1 MRDGG
6 RPATAHAQSGYAALL
21 PPIAVRMLPGP
32 YYPRS
37 FTILVIVAMG
47 VLIVPLASGLINA
60 VHVLQ
65 GVADTQRQFT
75 RNSLAITRDVRQIVE
90 SVSQLQRAAGQY
102 HLLQDAEFG
111 PALQTRFNELQAQ
124 LAQLDTQLVDAASR
138 ATLAALRTRS
148 RTLYRQLQPGV
159 FLDSTRFHALGPAFD
174 ALHANTRTLLVQ
186 ADAAVQHELQA
197 LETTVQTTRQRLI
210 VLALAL
216 IPLTLLLAAVF
227 SWMINRP
234 IKQLKA
240 SIQQLGRADLSP
252 LPAISGPQDIVELGR
267 EVDWLRQR
275 LQALEEQ
282 KLRFLRHVSHEL
294 KTPLAS
300 LREGV
305 ALLGDELAGSLNP
318 RQRSIV
324 GIMDSGSRELQ
335 KRIEDLI
342 RYGGMVRDAT
352 LPPAVPQALA
362 DALAS
367 VLARQRLALD
377 ARGIRV
383 ETQLTAATV
392 HADRNQLE
400 TVLDNLLSNA
410 IKFSSEGGCI
420 LVKSALADGAVAVWV
435 CDQGEGI
442 PQAERSRI
450 FEPFFQGARQPASTI
465 KGSGLGLSIVREYLL
480 AAGGGIEVIDCP
492 PWSTCFKLTWPLP
505 RDDA

>member
-1 MRDGG
+1 
-6 RPATAHAQSGYAALL
+6 
-21 PPIAVRMLPGP
+21 MLAGP

-65 GVADTQRQFT
+65 GVVETQREFT
-75 RNSLAITRDVRQIVE
+75 RTSLAVTRDVRQIVE

-111 PALQTRFNELQAQ
+111 PTLRASFDELQKQLTQLDAQLVDIPSRTTLSTLQTR
-124 LAQLDTQLVDAASR
+124 SR
-138 ATLAALRTRS
+138 A
-148 RTLYRQLQPGV
+148 LYRQVQPGK
-159 FLDSTRFHALGPAFD
+159 FLASDQFHALDPAFD
-174 ALHANTRTLLVQ
+174 TLHDTARTLQAQ
-186 ADAAVQHELQA
+186 ADAAVRQELRV
-197 LETTVQTTRQRLI
+197 LEETVQSTRRRLI

-240 SIQQLGRADLSP
+240 SIQQLGQADLRP
-252 LPAISGPQDIVELGR
+252 LPAISGPQDIVEVGR
-267 EVDWLRQR
+267 EIDWLRQR

-305 ALLGDELAGSLNP
+305 ALLNDELAGSLNA

-342 RYGGMVRDAT
+342 RYGGMMRDAT
-352 LPPAVPQALA
+352 LPPVTRQVLA
-362 DALAS
+362 DALAA

-377 ARGIRV
+377 ARRIQV
-383 ETQLTAATV
+383 DTQLAAPAL
-392 HADRNQLE
+392 HADRGQLE

-410 IKFSSEGGCI
+410 VKFSPEGGRV
-420 LVKSALADGAVAVWV
+420 LVRSAPAEGAVVVWV
-435 CDQGEGI
+435 CDEGSGI
-442 PQAERSRI
+442 PEAERSRV
-450 FEPFFQGARQPASTI
+450 FEPFFQGVRQPASTI
-465 KGSGLGLSIVREYLL
+465 RGSGLGLSIVRESLL
-480 AAGGGIEVIDCP
+480 AVGGSVEVIDCP
-492 PWSTCFKLTWPLP
+492 PWSTCIQLTWPVPL
-505 RDDA
+505 

>member
-1 MRDGG
+1 
-6 RPATAHAQSGYAALL
+6 
-21 PPIAVRMLPGP
+21 MLSGP

-65 GVADTQRQFT
+65 GVVDTQRQFT
-75 RNSLAITRDVRQIVE
+75 RTSLAVTRGVRQIVE
-90 SVSQLQRAAGQY
+90 SVSQFQRAAGQY

-111 PALQTRFNELQAQ
+111 PALHASFDDLQTQ
-124 LAQLDTQLVDAASR
+124 LTQLDAQLVDAPSR
-138 ATLAALRTRS
+138 TTLATLQTRS
-148 RTLYRQLQPGV
+148 RALYRQLQPGA
-159 FLDSTRFHALGPAFD
+159 FLDNDQFHALDPAFET
-174 ALHANTRTLLVQ
+174 LHGTAGTLLAQ
-186 ADAAVQHELQA
+186 ADASVQRELQA
-197 LETTVQTTRQRLI
+197 LEGTVQSTRQRLI

-240 SIQQLGRADLSP
+240 SIQQLGQADLRP

-267 EVDWLRQR
+267 EIDWLRQR

-324 GIMDSGSRELQ
+324 GIMDSGSRDLQ

-342 RYGGMVRDAT
+342 RYGSMVRDAT
-352 LPPAVPQALA
+352 LPPAAPQALSE
-362 DALAS
+362 ALAG
-367 VLARQRLALD
+367 VLARQRLTLD
-377 ARGIRV
+377 ARGIGV
-383 ETQLTAATV
+383 ETQLTAPTV
-392 HADRNQLE
+392 QADRGQLE

-410 IKFSSEGGCI
+410 VKFSPEGGHI
-420 LVKSALADGAVAVWV
+420 LVKSEPADGAVVVWV
-435 CDQGEGI
+435 CDQGGGI
-442 PQAERSRI
+442 PKTERGRV

-465 KGSGLGLSIVREYLL
+465 KGSGLGLSIVRESLL
-480 AAGGGIEVIDCP
+480 AVGGSAEVIDCP
-492 PWSTCFKLTWPLP
+492 PWSTCFKLTWPVQP
-505 RDDA
+505 DDCRNDL

>member
-1 MRDGG
+1 
-6 RPATAHAQSGYAALL
+6 
-21 PPIAVRMLPGP
+21 MLSGP

-65 GVADTQRQFT
+65 GVVETQRQFT
-75 RNSLAITRDVRQIVE
+75 RTSLAVTRDVRQIVE

-102 HLLQDAEFG
+102 HLLQDAEFA
-111 PALQTRFNELQAQ
+111 PALRQSFDDLQTQ
-124 LAQLDTQLVDAASR
+124 LAQLDAQLADSR
-138 ATLAALRTRS
+138 SRTTLAALQTHS
-148 RTLYRQLQPGV
+148 RALYHQLQPGA
-159 FLDSTRFHALGPAFD
+159 FLDSDQFHALDPAFD
-174 ALHANTRTLLVQ
+174 TLHDTARTLLIQ

-197 LETTVQTTRQRLI
+197 LEKTVQTTRQRLI

-240 SIQQLGRADLSP
+240 SIQQLGQADLRP

-267 EVDWLRQR
+267 EIDWLRQR
-275 LQALEEQ
+275 LQTLEEQ

-305 ALLGDELAGSLNP
+305 ALLGDELAGSLNA

-324 GIMDSGSRELQ
+324 GIMDSGSRDLQ

-342 RYGGMVRDAT
+342 RYSGMMRDAT
-352 LPPAVPQALA
+352 LPPAAPQALA
-362 DALAS
+362 DALHA
-367 VLARQRLALD
+367 VLARQQLALD
-377 ARGIRV
+377 ARGVRV
-383 ETQLTAATV
+383 ETALAAAAV
-392 HADRNQLE
+392 RADRSQLE

-410 IKFSSEGGCI
+410 VKFSPEGGRI
-420 LVKSALADGAVAVWV
+420 LVKSEPADDAVVVWV
-435 CDQGEGI
+435 CDQGGGI
-442 PQAERSRI
+442 PETERTRI
-450 FEPFFQGARQPASTI
+450 FEPFFQGARQPASVVR
-465 KGSGLGLSIVREYLL
+465 GSGLGLSIVRESLL
-480 AAGGGIEVIDCP
+480 GVGGSVEVVDCP
-492 PWSTCFKLTWPLP
+492 PWSTCFRLSWPV
-505 RDDA
+505 

>member
-1 MRDGG
+1 
-6 RPATAHAQSGYAALL
+6 
-21 PPIAVRMLPGP
+21 MLSGP

-75 RNSLAITRDVRQIVE
+75 RNSLAVTRDVRQIVE

-111 PALQTRFNELQAQ
+111 PALRMRFDELQTH
-124 LAQLDTQLVDAASR
+124 LVRLDDELVDAPAR
-138 ATLAALRTRS
+138 TTLAALQSRS
-148 RTLYRQLQPGV
+148 RTLYRELRPGA
-159 FLDSTRFHALGPAFD
+159 FLDSDRFHALDPAFD
-174 ALHANTRTLLVQ
+174 ALDAGARALLAQ
-186 ADAAVQHELQA
+186 ADAAVQNELQT
-197 LETTVQTTRQRLI
+197 LEATVQATRQRLI

-240 SIQQLGRADLSP
+240 SIQQLGQADLRP

-267 EVDWLRQR
+267 EIDWLRQR

-305 ALLGDELAGSLNP
+305 ALLDDELAGSLNA

-324 GIMDSGSRELQ
+324 AIMDSSSRDLQ

-342 RYGGMVRDAT
+342 RYSGMMRDAT
-352 LPPAVPQALA
+352 LPPVAPQALA
-362 DALAS
+362 EVLAG

-377 ARGIRV
+377 ARRFEV
-383 ETQLTAATV
+383 ETQLAAARV
-392 HADRNQLE
+392 YSDRSQLE

-410 IKFSSEGGCI
+410 IKFSPEGGRI
-420 LVKSALADGAVAVWV
+420 LVKSEPVDGAVALWV
-435 CDQGEGI
+435 CDQGESI
-442 PQAERSRI
+442 PEAERSRI
-450 FEPFFQGARQPASTI
+450 FEPFFQGARQPTSTV
-465 KGSGLGLSIVREYLL
+465 KGSGLGLSIVRESLL
-480 AAGGGIEVIDCP
+480 AAGGSVEVVDCP
-492 PWSTCFKLTWPLP
+492 PWSTCFRLTWPMP
-505 RDDA
+505 Q

>member
-1 MRDGG
+1 
-6 RPATAHAQSGYAALL
+6 
-21 PPIAVRMLPGP
+21 MLAGP

-65 GVADTQRQFT
+65 EVVDTQRQFT
-75 RNSLAITRDVRQIVE
+75 RNSLTITRDVRQIAE

-102 HLLQDAEFG
+102 HLLQDAEFA
-111 PALQTRFNELQAQ
+111 PALRTRFDELQTLLARLDSELIDAPARTTLAALQTR
-124 LAQLDTQLVDAASR
+124 SH
-138 ATLAALRTRS
+138 S
-148 RTLYRQLQPGV
+148 LYRQIRPGS
-159 FLDSTRFHALGPAFD
+159 FLDSAGFNALDPAFD
-174 ALHANTRTLLVQ
+174 ALHGDARTLLGE
-186 ADAAVQHELQA
+186 ADAAVQRELQD
-197 LETTVQTTRQRLI
+197 LESTVQATRQRLI

-234 IKQLKA
+234 IKQVKA
-240 SIQQLGRADLSP
+240 SIQQLGQADLRP

-267 EVDWLRQR
+267 EIDWLRQR
-275 LQALEEQ
+275 LQALEDQ

-305 ALLGDELAGSLNP
+305 ALLNDELAGLLNS

-324 GIMDSGSRELQ
+324 AIMDSASRDLQ

-342 RYGGMVRDAT
+342 RYSGMMRDAT
-352 LPPAVPQALA
+352 LRPTAPHALA
-362 DALAS
+362 AALAS
-367 VLARQRLALD
+367 VLARQRLALE
-377 ARGIRV
+377 ARCIRV
-383 ETQLTAATV
+383 ETQLDAATV

-410 IKFSSEGGCI
+410 VKFSPEGGRI
-420 LVKSALADGAVAVWV
+420 LVKSTPAEGAIEVWV
-435 CDQGEGI
+435 CNEGEGI
-442 PQAERSRI
+442 PEAERSRV
-450 FEPFFQGARQPASTI
+450 FEPFFQGVRQPASTV
-465 KGSGLGLSIVREYLL
+465 KGSGLGLSIVRESLL
-480 AAGGGIEVIDCP
+480 AAGGSADVVDCP
-492 PWSTCFKLTWPLP
+492 PWSTCFRLTWPIP
-505 RDDA
+505 K

>member
-1 MRDGG
+1 
-6 RPATAHAQSGYAALL
+6 
-21 PPIAVRMLPGP
+21 MLSAP

-65 GVADTQRQFT
+65 GVVETQRQFT
-75 RNSLAITRDVRQIVE
+75 HTSLAVTRDVRQIVE

-111 PALQTRFNELQAQ
+111 PALRQSFDELRTQ
-124 LAQLDTQLVDAASR
+124 LSQLDTQLTDSR
-138 ATLAALRTRS
+138 SRTTLATLQARS
-148 RTLYRQLQPGV
+148 QTLYRQVRPGE
-159 FLDSTRFHALGPAFD
+159 FLDSDQFHALDPAFD
-174 ALHANTRTLLVQ
+174 NLHDVARTLLVQ

-197 LETTVQTTRQRLI
+197 LEETVQSTRRRLI

-234 IKQLKA
+234 IKQLKS
-240 SIQQLGRADLSP
+240 SIQQLGQADLRP
-252 LPAISGPQDIVELGR
+252 LPTISGPQDIVELGR
-267 EVDWLRQR
+267 EIDWLRQR

-324 GIMDSGSRELQ
+324 GIMDSGSRDLQ

-342 RYGGMVRDAT
+342 RYSSMVRDAT
-352 LPPAVPQALA
+352 QPPATRQALA
-362 DALAS
+362 DALSA
-367 VLARQRLALD
+367 VLARQKLALD
-377 ARGIRV
+377 ARHIQI
-383 ETQLTAATV
+383 ETQLAAPTLHV
-392 HADRNQLE
+392 DRSQLE

-410 IKFSSEGGCI
+410 VKFSPEGGHI
-420 LVKSALADGAVAVWV
+420 LVKSEPADGAVVMWI
-435 CDQGEGI
+435 CDQGGGI
-442 PQAERSRI
+442 PEAERTRI
-450 FEPFFQGARQPASTI
+450 FEPFFQGERQPASVI
-465 KGSGLGLSIVREYLL
+465 RGSGLGLSIVRESML
-480 AAGGGIEVIDCP
+480 AAGGSVEVIDCP
-492 PWSTCFKLTWPLP
+492 PWSTTFQLTWPN
-505 RDDA
+505 

>member
-1 MRDGG
+1 ML
-6 RPATAHAQSGYAALL
+6 SGY
-21 PPIAVRMLPGP
+21 

-65 GVADTQRQFT
+65 GVVETQRQFT
-75 RNSLAITRDVRQIVE
+75 RNSLATMRDVRQIAD

-111 PALQTRFNELQAQ
+111 PALRTGFDELQKR
-124 LAQLDTQLVDAASR
+124 LARLDSLLTDAPSR
-138 ATLAALRTRS
+138 TSLAALRARS
-148 RTLYRQLQPGV
+148 SALYQQLKPGT
-159 FLDSTRFHALGPAFD
+159 FLDSERFRALDPEFD
-174 ALHANTRTLLVQ
+174 ALHASARKLLVV
-186 ADAAVQHELQA
+186 ADAAVQREQQT
-197 LETTVQTTRQRLI
+197 LEQTVQGTRQRLI

-216 IPLTLLLAAVF
+216 IPLTLLLAGLF

-234 IKQLKA
+234 IKQLKSA
-240 SIQQLGRADLSP
+240 IQHLGQADLRP
-252 LPAISGPQDIVELGR
+252 LPAIIGPHDIVELGR
-267 EVDWLRQR
+267 EIDWLRQR

-305 ALLGDELAGSLNP
+305 ALLDDELAGSLNS

-324 GIMDSGSRELQ
+324 GIMDSSSRELQ

-342 RYGGMVRDAT
+342 RYSSMMREAT
-352 LPPAVPQALA
+352 RPAPAPLDLA
-362 DALAS
+362 DVVAG

-377 ARGIRV
+377 ARTISV
-383 ETQLTAATV
+383 ETQLGGGTL
-392 HADRNQLE
+392 HADHSQLE

-410 IKFSSEGGCI
+410 IKFSPEGGRI
-420 LVKSALADGAVAVWV
+420 LVKSEPSATAVMLSV
-435 CDQGEGI
+435 CDQGGGI
-442 PQAERSRI
+442 PHDERSRV
-450 FEPFFQGARQPASTI
+450 FEPFFQGARQPVSTV
-465 KGSGLGLSIVREYLL
+465 KGSGLGLSIVRETVL
-480 AAGGGIEVIDCP
+480 AAGGTIEVADCP
-492 PWSTCFKLTWPLP
+492 PWSTCIRLTWPSP
-505 RDDA
+505 Q

>member
-1 MRDGG
+1 MF
-6 RPATAHAQSGYAALL
+6 SGS
-21 PPIAVRMLPGP
+21 

-37 FTILVIVAMG
+37 FTILVVIAMG
-47 VLIVPLASGLINA
+47 VLILPLASGLINV

-65 GVADTQRQFT
+65 GVVDTQRQFT

-102 HLLQDAEFG
+102 HLLQDPEFG
-111 PALQTRFNELQAQ
+111 PALRMRFDELQ
-124 LAQLDTQLVDAASR
+124 TQLTRLDARLADPPSR
-138 ATLAALRTRS
+138 ATLTTLQTRS
-148 RTLYRQLQPGV
+148 RALYRQLRPGA
-159 FLDSTRFHALGPAFD
+159 FLDSARFHALEPAFET
-174 ALHANTRTLLVQ
+174 LHTGAHTLLVE
-186 ADAAVQHELQA
+186 ADSAVQRELQT
-197 LETTVQTTRQRLI
+197 LEATVQSTRQRLI

-216 IPLTLLLAAVF
+216 IPLTLLLATVF

-240 SIQQLGRADLSP
+240 SIQQLGQADLRP
-252 LPAISGPQDIVELGR
+252 LPAISGPHDIVELGR
-267 EVDWLRQR
+267 EIDWLRQR

-324 GIMDSGSRELQ
+324 GIMDSGSRDLQ

-342 RYGGMVRDAT
+342 RYSGMMRDAT
-352 LPPAVPQALA
+352 LLPATPQALA
-362 DALAS
+362 DVLAG

-377 ARGIRV
+377 ARGIQV
-383 ETQLTAATV
+383 ESQLAAAELL
-392 HADRNQLE
+392 ADRSQLE

-410 IKFSSEGGCI
+410 VKFSPEGGRI
-420 LVKSALADGAVAVWV
+420 LVRSAPADGAVGVWV
-435 CDQGEGI
+435 CNQGEGI
-442 PQAERSRI
+442 PEAERERV
-450 FEPFFQGARQPASTI
+450 FEPFFQGARQPASAV
-465 KGSGLGLSIVREYLL
+465 KGSGLGLSIVREAML
-480 AAGGGIEVIDCP
+480 AAGGSVEVVDCP
-492 PWSTCFKLTWPLP
+492 PWSTCFRLSWP
-505 RDDA
+505 A

>member
-1 MRDGG
+1 MPLAPARMRSD
-6 RPATAHAQSGYAALL
+6 
-21 PPIAVRMLPGP
+21 P

-65 GVADTQRQFT
+65 GVVETQRQFT
-75 RNSLAITRDVRQIVE
+75 RTSLAVTRDVRQIVE

-102 HLLQDAEFG
+102 HLLQDAEFA
-111 PALQTRFNELQAQ
+111 PALRASFDDLQTQ
-124 LAQLDTQLVDAASR
+124 LAQLDALLVDAPSR
-138 ATLAALRTRS
+138 TTLAALQTRS
-148 RTLYRQLQPGV
+148 LALYRQLQPGT
-159 FLDSTRFHALGPAFD
+159 FLDNDQFHALDPTFD
-174 ALHANTRTLLVQ
+174 SLHDTARTLLVQ
-186 ADAAVQHELQA
+186 ADAAVQRELQA
-197 LETTVQTTRQRLI
+197 LEETVQSTRRRLI

-240 SIQQLGRADLSP
+240 SIQQLGQADLRP
-252 LPAISGPQDIVELGR
+252 LPTISGPQDIVELGR
-267 EVDWLRQR
+267 EIDWLRQR

-318 RQRSIV
+318 RQRTIV
-324 GIMDSGSRELQ
+324 GIMDSGSRDLQ

-342 RYGGMVRDAT
+342 RYGGMMHAASP
-352 LPPAVPQALA
+352 PPATPQALA
-362 DALAS
+362 DALAA

-377 ARGIRV
+377 ARRIQV
-383 ETQLTAATV
+383 ETQLAV
-392 HADRNQLE
+392 PSLHADRGQLE

-410 IKFSSEGGCI
+410 VKFSPEGGRI
-420 LVKSALADGAVAVWV
+420 LVKSEPADGAVVVWI
-435 CDQGEGI
+435 CDQGGGI
-442 PQAERSRI
+442 PETERTRI
-450 FEPFFQGARQPASTI
+450 FEPFFQGARQPASVV
-465 KGSGLGLSIVREYLL
+465 KGSGLGLSIVRESLL
-480 AAGGGIEVIDCP
+480 AVGGSVEVIDCP
-492 PWSTCFKLTWPLP
+492 PWPTCFKIIWPN
-505 RDDA
+505 